1 MYLNIFDL
9 IVLMFYFKFIYAHEQ
24 KYTHT
29 HTRSFDNILIEL
41 IHKEKKKFEKNFR
54 QKKSTKKNI
63 DVLFHLLK

>member
-29 HTRSFDNILIEL
+29 RSFDNILIEL
-41 IHKEKKKFEKNFR
+41 IHQEKKKFEKNFR

>member
-29 HTRSFDNILIEL
+29 HTLV
-41 IHKEKKKFEKNFR
+41 R
-54 QKKSTKKNI
+54 QYIN
-63 DVLFHLLK
+63 